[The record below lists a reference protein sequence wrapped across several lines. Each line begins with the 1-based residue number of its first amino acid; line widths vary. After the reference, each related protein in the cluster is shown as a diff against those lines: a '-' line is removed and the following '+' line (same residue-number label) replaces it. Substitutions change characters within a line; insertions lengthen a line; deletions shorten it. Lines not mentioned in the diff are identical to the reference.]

1 MTSGPGFDLAVA
13 LLFAVPG
20 PTNALI
26 AVGGARRGA
35 AALPALVGAALVGF
49 VAAVAVLIWFAGPYV
64 AATPALGL
72 ALRAL
77 CALLLARSA
86 WLLWRS
92 AGARGA
98 ARGSTNA
105 AAVLATT
112 LVNPKALIF
121 AFVIFPPLDG
131 AVEAVEVFSRFAVL
145 AVVGM
150 TLWGFVGVAL
160 GRGATARIGAT
171 TVDRAGAAVLAAFSV
186 VVLAA
191 GLAG

>member
-1 MTSGPGFDLAVA
+1 MMPGPSFDLAVA

-26 AVGGARRGA
+26 AVAGARRGA
-35 AALPALVGAALVGF
+35 RALPALVGAALIGF
-49 VAAVAVLIWFAGPYV
+49 VVAVAVLIGLAGPYV

-72 ALRAL
+72 ALRVL

-92 AGARGA
+92 AGASGA
-98 ARGSTNA
+98 TRGSTGA

-112 LVNPKALIF
+112 LVNPKGLIF
-121 AFVIFPPLDG
+121 AFAIFPPLAG
-131 AVEAVEVFSRFAVL
+131 AAEAVEVFVRFAGL

-150 TLWGFVGVAL
+150 TLWGLAGAAV
-160 GRGATARIGAT
+160 GRGATPRIGAAAI
-171 TVDRAGAAVLAAFSV
+171 DRVGAAVLAAFSV
-186 VVLAA
+186 VVLAM

>member
-1 MTSGPGFDLAVA
+1 MTPGPGFDLAVA

-26 AVGGARRGA
+26 AVAGARRGA
-35 AALPALVGAALVGF
+35 RALPALVGAALVGF
-49 VAAVAVLIWFAGPYV
+49 VAAVAALKWFAGPYV

-92 AGARGA
+92 AGAGGA
-98 ARGSTNA
+98 ARGPTNA

-121 AFVIFPPLDG
+121 AFAIFPPLAG
-131 AVEAVEVFSRFAVL
+131 AAEAAEVFGRFALL

-150 TLWGFVGVAL
+150 TLWELAGAAL
-160 GRGATARIGAT
+160 GRGATARIGAA
-171 TVDRAGAAVLAAFSV
+171 TVDRVGAAILAAFSIV
-186 VVLAA
+186 VVAM

>member
-1 MTSGPGFDLAVA
+1 MTPGPSFDLAVA

-26 AVGGARRGA
+26 AVGGARGGTRV
-35 AALPALVGAALVGF
+35 LPALVGAALVGF
-49 VAAVAVLIWFAGPYV
+49 VAAVAALIGLAGPYV

-72 ALRAL
+72 ALRGL

-86 WLLWRS
+86 WRLWRT
-92 AGARGA
+92 AGAGA
-98 ARGSTNA
+98 AGRDAASP

-121 AFVIFPPLDG
+121 AFAIFPPLAG
-131 AVEAVEVFSRFAVL
+131 AAEAAEVFGRFALL

-150 TLWGFVGVAL
+150 TLWGLAGAAL
-160 GRGATARIGAT
+160 GRGATARIGAA
-171 TVDRAGAAVLAAFSV
+171 TVDRAGAAVLAVFSV
-186 VVLAA
+186 VVVAM
-191 GLAG
+191 GLSG

>member
-1 MTSGPGFDLAVA
+1 MTPGPGFDLAVA

-26 AVGGARRGA
+26 AVGGARRGVR
-35 AALPALVGAALVGF
+35 ALPAVVAAALVGF
-49 VAAVAVLIWFAGPYV
+49 VAAVAVLMWLAGPYV

-72 ALRAL
+72 GLRGL

-92 AGARGA
+92 AGAGGA
-98 ARGSTNA
+98 SRGSTSA

-121 AFVIFPPLDG
+121 AFAIFPPLAG
-131 AVEAVEVFSRFAVL
+131 AAEAVEVFARFAVL

-150 TLWGFVGVAL
+150 TLWGLAGAAL
-160 GRGATARIGAT
+160 GRGATGRIGAA

>member
-1 MTSGPGFDLAVA
+1 M
-13 LLFAVPG
+13 
-20 PTNALI
+20 
-26 AVGGARRGA
+26 
-35 AALPALVGAALVGF
+35 
-49 VAAVAVLIWFAGPYV
+49 IWLAGPYV

-72 ALRAL
+72 ALRGL

-98 ARGSTNA
+98 SRGSTSA

-121 AFVIFPPLDG
+121 AFAIFPPFAG
-131 AVEAVEVFSRFAVL
+131 AAEATEVFARFAIL

-150 TLWGFVGVAL
+150 TLWGLAGAAL
-160 GRGATARIGAT
+160 GRGAAPRVGAA

-186 VVLAA
+186 VVVAM

>member
-1 MTSGPGFDLAVA
+1 MTPGPGFELAVA

-26 AVGGARRGA
+26 AIGGARRGLR
-35 AALPALVGAALVGF
+35 ALPALVGAALIGF
-49 VAAVAVLIWFAGPYV
+49 VVAVAVLIGLAGPYV

-72 ALRAL
+72 ALRGL

-92 AGARGA
+92 AGAGGASRGPT
-98 ARGSTNA
+98 SA

-121 AFVIFPPLDG
+121 AFAIFPPLAG
-131 AVEAVEVFSRFAVL
+131 AAEAVEVFARFAGL

-150 TLWGFVGVAL
+150 TLWGLAGAAL
-160 GRGATARIGAT
+160 GRGATPRIGAA

-186 VVLAA
+186 VVVAM